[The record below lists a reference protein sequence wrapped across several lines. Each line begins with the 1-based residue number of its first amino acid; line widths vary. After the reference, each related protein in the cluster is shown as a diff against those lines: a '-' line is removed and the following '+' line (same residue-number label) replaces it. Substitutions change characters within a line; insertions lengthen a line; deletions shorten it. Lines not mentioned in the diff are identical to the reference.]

1 MNIAICDDNS
11 EHINTLENS
20 LFEIGKAENIK
31 VECDAYQSGEE
42 LTRVYQS
49 STAAYDVIFLDMEMD
64 GLNGID
70 TANLIRERDE
80 YVIIVFVTSHTEYMK
95 DSFKCSPFR
104 FLVKP
109 VHIDELK
116 EVFSDILKKLSKKKK
131 VLSFTENKALI
142 RIYCE
147 DIIYCESLDHWVYI
161 HTTHGT
167 HKICKSLSDL
177 YGSLDDTLLF
187 RVHSSFIVNFHYV
200 KAIRNNFIELYHS
213 DKDIPISRSYKKS
226 VLFVYT
232 NYIERN
238 LYV

>member
-11 EHINTLENS
+11 KHINTLENS

-142 RIYCE
+142 RVYCE

-226 VLFVYT
+226 VLFEYT

>member
-11 EHINTLENS
+11 KHINTLENS

-200 KAIRNNFIELYHS
+200 KAIRNNFIELYHT

-226 VLFVYT
+226 VLFEYT

>member
-1 MNIAICDDNS
+1 MKIAVCDDNPK
-11 EHINTLENS
+11 HINAIENS

-226 VLFVYT
+226 VLFEYT

>member
-1 MNIAICDDNS
+1 MKIAVCDDNPK
-11 EHINTLENS
+11 HINTLENS
-20 LFEIGKAENIK
+20 LFEISKARNIK
-31 VECDAYQSGEE
+31 IDCDAYQSGEE
-42 LTRVYQS
+42 LAAAYQTKS
-49 STAAYDVIFLDMEMD
+49 ERYDVIFLDMEMD

-70 TANLIRERDE
+70 TANAVRELDE
-80 YVIIVFVTSHTEYMK
+80 YVIVVFVTSHTEYMK

-109 VHIDELK
+109 VD
-116 EVFSDILKKLSKKKK
+116 
-131 VLSFTENKALI
+131 N
-142 RIYCE
+142 
-147 DIIYCESLDHWVYI
+147 DHWVYI

-167 HKICKSLSDL
+167 HQICKSLSDL

-226 VLFVYT
+226 VLFEYT

>member
-1 MNIAICDDNS
+1 M
-11 EHINTLENS
+11 
-20 LFEIGKAENIK
+20 
-31 VECDAYQSGEE
+31 
-42 LTRVYQS
+42 
-49 STAAYDVIFLDMEMD
+49 
-64 GLNGID
+64 
-70 TANLIRERDE
+70 
-80 YVIIVFVTSHTEYMK
+80 
-95 DSFKCSPFR
+95 
-104 FLVKP
+104 VKP
-109 VHIDELK
+109 VDNEELK
-116 EVFSDILKKLSKKKK
+116 DVFDDIYKKLSKKKK

-226 VLFVYT
+226 VLFEYT